1 MKLSEIKQLL
11 LSSKFSNLIFDNKP
25 PIVAFIR
32 QGSAAVGLQ
41 DKDSDY
47 DLIAYTLGF
56 SALNFTLLFINK
68 KTNEKL
74 SIIFENLYLWEYDID
89 SLDKG
94 FIFLFLLA
102 NTPDENMIVLPEY
115 EQQFWQMLDL
125 IRQNENLFRAAF
137 CKQYLNVY
145 KQFLNNDPDLN
156 YHKIKHLYFY
166 LYFYA
171 KDNNLEIYT
180 DLITKIKRLK
190 AQTFND
196 FSTEEQTYILKA
208 GEYIMKTYDWDTAKF
223 TDAFNSFIK
232 ETLKIKWK

>member
-1 MKLSEIKQLL
+1 MHFSEIRKLIL
-11 LSSKFSNLIFDNKP
+11 DSKFSNLIFSTKP
-25 PIVAFIR
+25 RVVAFAR
-32 QGSAAVGLQ
+32 GGSAAVGLQ
-41 DKDSDY
+41 DEGSDY
-47 DLIAYTLGF
+47 DIIAYTLGF
-56 SALNFTLLFINK
+56 SVLNLPSLFINK

-74 SIIFENLYLWEYDID
+74 SLMFENLYLWEYDIN

-102 NTPDENMIVLPEY
+102 NTPDENIIVLPEY

-137 CKQYLNVY
+137 CKQYIDVY
-145 KQFLNNDPDLN
+145 KKFLNNDPDLN
-156 YHKIKHLYFY
+156 YHRIKQLYFY

-171 KDNNLEIYT
+171 KDNNLELYT

-190 AQTFND
+190 VQTFKEC
-196 FSTEEQTYILKA
+196 SAEEQAYLLKA
-208 GEYIMKTYDWDTAKF
+208 GEYVLKNYDWDRAKF